1 MPLALDQAL
10 ARCSPPLLA
19 VFVVAGCAAL
29 GSTQAP
35 GSEAVPAPAVPSLEA
50 PAPVPAETALTP
62 APAPPAARRHT
73 PIDQSPVYRL
83 LVAEIAGHRGQLDLS
98 VSNYLAIARETRDP
112 RVIER
117 AVRLAALAQN
127 EKAALEA
134 ARLWAEVAPENHEA
148 HRILAGLYLRAGRLD
163 EAVTEMRALFAGL
176 KTTPA
181 QTYSLVVEMLA
192 RERDQDLALAAM
204 ERFVAGQEADPLAQ
218 SALASLAA
226 RRGAL
231 DRAAAILQK
240 VLQTS
245 PEDPTAILLYAQVL
259 QSQGKAADAVEFLS
273 SALTRRPD
281 DAGLRVA
288 YGRLLVSAKRYD
300 EAVAEFQRV
309 VDRSPENGEARYAL
323 ALLLLQTER
332 LDEAEQQLRA
342 LASRNVRQTSA
353 RFYLG
358 QVAETRGRLDEAI
371 SWYRQV
377 DQGEHYVDSQ
387 VRLGV
392 LLARQG
398 RMEQAR
404 EQLQSVE
411 TSNARDRVR
420 LYLVEAELLTD
431 AGRLQDAMAVH
442 SLALEEF
449 PDEADLLYARAM
461 VAEKMDRLDLLEA
474 DLRAILSRDPSHV
487 QALNALGYTLADR
500 TDRYAEAYELISKA
514 LAQRPDDYYILDS
527 MGWVLY
533 RMGRPAESIEYL
545 RRAAAVSDDVEVAA
559 HLGEV
564 LWALGEQAEA
574 RRVWEAALQRDSGN
588 KRILEVMRRLAP

>member
-1 MPLALDQAL
+1 
-10 ARCSPPLLA
+10 
-19 VFVVAGCAAL
+19 
-29 GSTQAP
+29 
-35 GSEAVPAPAVPSLEA
+35 
-50 PAPVPAETALTP
+50 
-62 APAPPAARRHT
+62 
-73 PIDQSPVYRL
+73 
-83 LVAEIAGHRGQLDLS
+83 
-98 VSNYLAIARETRDP
+98 
-112 RVIER
+112 
-117 AVRLAALAQN
+117 
-127 EKAALEA
+127 
-134 ARLWAEVAPENHEA
+134 A

-163 EAVTEMRALFAGL
+163 EAVAEMRALFAGL

-192 RERDQDLALAAM
+192 RERDQDLAFAAM

-226 RRGAL
+226 RRGAV

-245 PEDPTAILLYAQVL
+245 PDDPTAVLLYAQTL
-259 QSQGKAADAVEFLS
+259 QSQGKAAEAVEHLS
-273 SALTRRPD
+273 AALSRRPD
-281 DAGLRVA
+281 DAGLRIA

-300 EAVAEFQRV
+300 DAVSEFQRV
-309 VDRSPENGEARYAL
+309 VDRNPENGEARYAL

-342 LASRNVRQTSA
+342 LATRNTRQTSA

-358 QVAETRGRLDEAI
+358 QVAETRGRMDEAI

-377 DQGEHYVDSQ
+377 EQGEHYVDSQ

-398 RMEQAR
+398 RLEQAR
-404 EQLQSVE
+404 EQLQGVE
-411 TSNARDRVR
+411 TANSRDRVR

-431 AGRLQDAMAVH
+431 AGRPQDALAVH
-442 SLALEEF
+442 NLALEEF
-449 PDEADLLYARAM
+449 PEDADLLYARAM
-461 VAEKMDRLDLLEA
+461 VAEKLDRLDLLEA

-500 TDRYAEAYELISKA
+500 TDRYVEAYELISKA

-533 RMGRPAESIEYL
+533 RLGRPAESLEYL
-545 RRAAAVSDDVEVAA
+545 RRAAAQNDDAEVAA

-564 LWALGEQAEA
+564 LWSIGEQAEA
-574 RRVWEAALQRDSGN
+574 RRVWEAVLQRDPGN
-588 KRILEVMRRLAP
+588 KRVLEVMRRLAP

>member
-62 APAPPAARRHT
+62 APAPPAPRSHT

-83 LVAEIAGHRGQLDLS
+83 LVAEMAGHRGQLDLS

-117 AVRLAALAQN
+117 AVRLAAFAQN

-163 EAVTEMRALFAGL
+163 EAVTEMRALFTGL

-377 DQGEHYVDSQ
+377 DQGEHYVDAQ

-442 SLALEEF
+442 NLALEEF
-449 PDEADLLYARAM
+449 PDDADLLYARAM

-545 RRAAAVSDDVEVAA
+545 RRAAAVSDDAEVAA

>member
-1 MPLALDQAL
+1 
-10 ARCSPPLLA
+10 
-19 VFVVAGCAAL
+19 
-29 GSTQAP
+29 
-35 GSEAVPAPAVPSLEA
+35 
-50 PAPVPAETALTP
+50 
-62 APAPPAARRHT
+62 
-73 PIDQSPVYRL
+73 
-83 LVAEIAGHRGQLDLS
+83 
-98 VSNYLAIARETRDP
+98 
-112 RVIER
+112 
-117 AVRLAALAQN
+117 
-127 EKAALEA
+127 
-134 ARLWAEVAPENHEA
+134 
-148 HRILAGLYLRAGRLD
+148 
-163 EAVTEMRALFAGL
+163 MRALFAGL

-192 RERDQDLALAAM
+192 RERDQDLAFAAM

-226 RRGAL
+226 RRGAV

-245 PEDPTAILLYAQVL
+245 PDDPTAVLLYAQTL
-259 QSQGKAADAVEFLS
+259 QSQGKAAEAVEHLS
-273 SALTRRPD
+273 AALSRRPD
-281 DAGLRVA
+281 DAGLRIA

-300 EAVAEFQRV
+300 DAVSEFQRV
-309 VDRSPENGEARYAL
+309 VDRNPENGEARYAL

-342 LASRNVRQTSA
+342 LATRNTRQTSA

-358 QVAETRGRLDEAI
+358 QVAETRGRMDEAI

-377 DQGEHYVDSQ
+377 EQGEHYVDSQ

-398 RMEQAR
+398 RLEQAR
-404 EQLQSVE
+404 EQLQGVE
-411 TSNARDRVR
+411 TANSRDRVR

-431 AGRLQDAMAVH
+431 AGRPQDALAVH
-442 SLALEEF
+442 NLALEEF
-449 PDEADLLYARAM
+449 PEDADLLYARAM
-461 VAEKMDRLDLLEA
+461 VAEKLDRLDLLEA

-500 TDRYAEAYELISKA
+500 TDRYVEAYELISKA

-533 RMGRPAESIEYL
+533 RLGRPAESLEYL
-545 RRAAAVSDDVEVAA
+545 RRAAAQNDDAEVAA

-564 LWALGEQAEA
+564 LWSIGEQAEA
-574 RRVWEAALQRDSGN
+574 RRVWEAVLQRDPGN
-588 KRILEVMRRLAP
+588 KRVLEVMRRLAP

>member
-83 LVAEIAGHRGQLDLS
+83 LVAEMAGHRGQLDLS

-117 AVRLAALAQN
+117 AVRLAAFAQN

-163 EAVTEMRALFAGL
+163 EAVTEMRALFTGL

-377 DQGEHYVDSQ
+377 DQGEHYVDAQ

-442 SLALEEF
+442 NLALEEF
-449 PDEADLLYARAM
+449 PDDADLLYARAM

-545 RRAAAVSDDVEVAA
+545 RRAAAVSDDAEVAA

>member
-1 MPLALDQAL
+1 MPLALDQAF

-19 VFVVAGCAAL
+19 LFVVAGCAAL

-35 GSEAVPAPAVPSLEA
+35 GSEAVPAA
-50 PAPVPAETALTP
+50 PAPPQEVPAPAETVLTP
-62 APAPPAARRHT
+62 APSSPAPRSRT
-73 PIDQSPVYRL
+73 PIEQSPVYRL
-83 LVAEIAGHRGQLDLS
+83 LVAEMAGHRGQLDLS
-98 VSNYLAIARETRDP
+98 ASHYLDIARETRDP
-112 RVIER
+112 RVVER
-117 AVRLAALAQN
+117 AVRVAAFAQN

-163 EAVTEMRALFAGL
+163 EAVAEMRALFAGL

-192 RERDQDLALAAM
+192 RERDQDLAFAAM

-226 RRGAL
+226 RRGAV

-245 PEDPTAILLYAQVL
+245 PDDPTAVLLYAQTL
-259 QSQGKAADAVEFLS
+259 QSQGKAAEAVEHLS
-273 SALTRRPD
+273 AALSRRPD
-281 DAGLRVA
+281 DAGLRIA

-300 EAVAEFQRV
+300 DAVSEFQRV
-309 VDRSPENGEARYAL
+309 VDRNPENGEARYAL

-342 LASRNVRQTSA
+342 LATRNTRQTSA

-358 QVAETRGRLDEAI
+358 QVAETRGRMDEAI

-377 DQGEHYVDSQ
+377 EQGEHYVDSQ

-398 RMEQAR
+398 RLEQAR
-404 EQLQSVE
+404 EQLQGVE
-411 TSNARDRVR
+411 TANSRDRVR

-431 AGRLQDAMAVH
+431 AGRPQDALAVH
-442 SLALEEF
+442 NLALEEF
-449 PDEADLLYARAM
+449 PEDADLLYARAM
-461 VAEKMDRLDLLEA
+461 VAEKLDRLDLLEA

-500 TDRYAEAYELISKA
+500 TDRYVEAYELISKA

-533 RMGRPAESIEYL
+533 RLGRPAESLEYL
-545 RRAAAVSDDVEVAA
+545 RRAAAQNDDAEVAA

-564 LWALGEQAEA
+564 LWSIGEQAEA
-574 RRVWEAALQRDSGN
+574 RRVWEAVLQRDPGN
-588 KRILEVMRRLAP
+588 KRVLEVMRRLAP